1 MATADVVAGRMCFL
15 GERIEK
21 DSPLSVVVA
30 EGRSGGV
37 SAAGSGT

>member
-1 MATADVVAGRMCFL
+1 MTTADVVAGRMRLL
-15 GERIEK
+15 GERIEE
-21 DSPLSVVVA
+21 DGSLSVVVA

>member
-1 MATADVVAGRMCFL
+1 MTTADVVTGRMSFL
-15 GERIEK
+15 RERIEK
-21 DSPLSVVVA
+21 DGPLSVVVA